1 VGDGRRRWLDAYW
14 EDAHLVVE
22 VDGLWHMEA
31 TAWRA
36 DRRRDSDLTIG
47 GLRVLR
53 FPAFAVRDE
62 PGVVAAHIRA
72 AVGDVPVAVP

>member
-36 DRRRDSDLTIG
+36 DRRRDSDLTIS
-47 GLRVLR
+47 GLQ
-53 FPAFAVRDE
+53 VRASRRSRS
-62 PGVVAAHIRA
+62 GMSLAL
-72 AVGDVPVAVP
+72 